1 MRLITCERQ
10 GRETLG
16 AWIDDDRMVVGL
28 RDAAALDGDSAATKA
43 FASMQALIDAGP
55 ETWAHARRLVARAP
69 TAAVFPTAE
78 CRVLAP
84 LPRPIQLRDCLCFP
98 DHVRG
103 VQVLQAE
110 RMIQA
115 AADPQARRA
124 ELQAGGLFDVPPSF
138 YAFPL
143 YYLSNSL
150 AVVGPDADVTWPPYS
165 QFIDYEMEWAAV
177 IGTRCHRVKKEDARL
192 HIFGYTV
199 FNDWSARDEQMKLM
213 AAFLNLGPG
222 AGKDFANSL
231 GPCIVTADEV
241 PDPYDLAM
249 RVRVNGEPVSEG
261 STAGMHYRFED
272 LIEYLSRGHDLLPGE
287 VLGSGTV
294 GGGCS
299 LETGRRLLPG
309 DVVELA
315 VQGIGALRN
324 RVLAPH
330 MSDQGGAQAA
340 SAIRASMAQLARR

>member
-1 MRLITCERQ
+1 MRLITFERNGQ
-10 GRETLG
+10 QALG
-16 AWIDDDRMVVGL
+16 AWIDQDRQVVPL
-28 RDAAALDGDSAATKA
+28 AQAAAQDGTGSAAA
-43 FASMQALIDAGP
+43 FASMQALIEAGP
-55 ETWAHARRLVARAP
+55 EAWALARRLVTSAKGDAVIP
-69 TAAVFPTAE
+69 TAG

-98 DHVRG
+98 GHVKG
-103 VQVLQAE
+103 VQVIQAE

-115 AADPQARRA
+115 APDPAKKRA
-124 ELQAGGLFDVPPSF
+124 ELTAAGLFEVPPGF

-150 AVVGPDADVTWPPYS
+150 SVVGPDADVVWPPFS

-177 IGTRCHRVKKEDARL
+177 IGTRCHQVKKADARS

-199 FNDWSARDEQMKLM
+199 FNDWSARDEQMKIM

-231 GPCIVTADEV
+231 GPCIVTADEIE
-241 PDPYDLAM
+241 DPYDLTM
-249 RVRVNGEPVSEG
+249 TVRLNGQQVSQG
-261 STAGMHYRFED
+261 STAGMHWRYED

-299 LETGRRLLPG
+299 LETGRMLAPG
-309 DVVELA
+309 DEVELS
-315 VQGIGALRN
+315 VQGIGSLRN

-330 MSDQGGAQAA
+330 MNPAAGAQA
-340 SAIRASMAQLARR
+340 SAAMQASMERMTKR